1 MSHDYRFRS
10 TWTTPH
16 PVPEVY
22 DVLHDIRGY
31 VGWWPQIRSIEEI
44 DERSGR
50 ARCRS
55 FLPYSLRLVL
65 RATVED
71 PDRGVLEVD
80 VDGDLDGWC
89 RWRMVPEA
97 TPGGPGTRLW
107 FEQEVVARAPLLR
120 RTGRL
125 GRPVLEANHAWMM
138 RGCRRGLD
146 RRLSRGPGG
155 RTPR

>member
-1 MSHDYRFRS
+1 MSHHYRFSS

-16 PVPEVY
+16 PVAEVY

-31 VGWWPQIRSIEEI
+31 VAWWPQIRSIEEI
-44 DERSGR
+44 DDRSGH

-55 FLPYSLRLVL
+55 FLPYSLRLLL

-71 PDRGVLEVD
+71 PDSGVLEVD

-89 RWRMVPEA
+89 RWRMEPEGTA
-97 TPGGPGTRLW
+97 TRLW
-107 FEQEVVARAPLLR
+107 FEQEVEARAPLLR

-138 RGCRRGLD
+138 RGCRRGLE
-146 RRLSRGPGG
+146 RRLSRGPAGS
-155 RTPR
+155 TPR

>member
-1 MSHDYRFRS
+1 MSHHYRFRS

-22 DVLHDIRGY
+22 DVLHDIRAY
-31 VGWWPQIRSIEEI
+31 VAWWPQIRAIEEI
-44 DERSGR
+44 DDRSGH

-55 FLPYSLRLVL
+55 FLPYSLRLLL

-71 PDRGVLEVD
+71 RDAGVLEVD
-80 VDGDLDGWC
+80 VDGDLAGWC
-89 RWRMVPEA
+89 RWRMEPTDA
-97 TPGGPGTRLW
+97 GGPATRLW
-107 FEQEVVARAPLLR
+107 FEQEVEARARLLR
-120 RTGRL
+120 TTGRL

-138 RGCRRGLD
+138 RGCRRGLE
-146 RRLSRGPGG
+146 RRLSRGPDG